1 MPGKPIKLTFEGSSG
16 AELAARL
23 ELPTGPVKAYALF
36 AHCFTCTKDLTAARK
51 IAEALN
57 MQGIAVLRFDF
68 TGLGGSGGDF
78 SSTNF
83 TSNLD
88 DLERAADFLRSEFEA
103 PKLLIGHSLGGAAV
117 LAVARRIKEATAIAT
132 IGAPADVE
140 HVTHNFADH
149 LDQIRNQGEAEVS
162 LGGRPFVIRKQF
174 VDDLGNHDL
183 STQVASMKKAL
194 LVMHAP
200 LDQTVGIENAGRIF
214 DAAKHPK
221 SFVSLDQA
229 DHLLRDPDD
238 ASYAASVIAAW
249 AKRYLPDD
257 VGITPEVTA
266 GVVVRETGLGK
277 FQAMVLAGRHRL
289 LADEP
294 EKVGGFDSGP
304 SPYGYLSAALGSCT
318 VMTIRMYADHKG
330 ITLDGIQADVIHDKV
345 HIDDCDECV
354 AQGRQHEGRQHEGR
368 QHEGRKPEG
377 YKGGKIDRFERRI
390 QLSGDLDDDTRT
402 RLLEIA
408 DKCPVHRTLEASSL
422 IVTHEDVG

>member
-1 MPGKPIKLTFEGSSG
+1 MPGKPIKLMFEGSNG
-16 AELAARL
+16 AQLAGRL
-23 ELPTGPVKAYALF
+23 ELPAGPVKAYALF

-57 MQGIAVLRFDF
+57 VQGIAVLRFDF

-78 SSTNF
+78 SSSNF
-83 TSNLD
+83 TSNLED
-88 DLERAADFLRSEFEA
+88 IERAADFLRKEFEA

-117 LAVARRIKEATAIAT
+117 LAVASRIKEATAVAT

-140 HVTHNFADH
+140 HVTHNFATH
-149 LDQIRNQGEAEVS
+149 LDQINKDGEAEVS
-162 LGGRPFVIRKQF
+162 LGGRPFVIQKQF
-174 VDDLGNHDL
+174 VDDLANHDL
-183 STQVASMKKAL
+183 TEQVATLKKAL

-200 LDQTVGIENAGRIF
+200 LDQTVGVENAGRIF

-229 DHLLRDPDD
+229 DHLLRNPDD

-249 AKRYLPDD
+249 AKRYIPEE
-257 VGITPEVTA
+257 VGKPADIEE
-266 GVVVRETGLGK
+266 GVIVRETGLGK

-304 SPYGYLSAALGSCT
+304 SPYDYLSAALGSCT
-318 VMTIRMYADHKG
+318 VMTIRMYADRKG
-330 ITLDGIQADVIHDKV
+330 INLDGVKVAVIHDKV
-345 HIDDCDECV
+345 HIDDCDECLKSH
-354 AQGRQHEGRQHEGR
+354 AHKPDGRA
-368 QHEGRKPEG
+368 
-377 YKGGKIDRFERRI
+377 GKIDRFERRI
-390 QLSGDLDDDTRT
+390 RLNGDLDDETRV
-402 RLLEIA
+402 RLMEIA